1 MQKAKKTVVKRQK
14 KFLNCGQV
22 LVFLLY
28 LYYNVDKSGAKWHEV
43 DKQCLNGGDL

>member
-1 MQKAKKTVVKRQK
+1 MQKVKKQWSSVKKR
-14 KFLNCGQV
+14 FLNCGQV